1 MSVRWLIL
9 GLMGCGNSGMPDA
22 WDAGGFPVDA
32 MLERTMDTG
41 YLDLIATVDE
51 CPDDPD
57 KQAPGFCGCDYIDLD
72 LAVPEGAE
80 TCVHRTAVI
89 QGSVGAGATIGAGTL
104 VAARAVVGEDADIGA
119 DVIIGRSASVGA
131 RSQLGPESV
140 LSRASSIGEDVVASV
155 GSLTLGY
162 GASLGDRC
170 QVNGTGV
177 TLGNLAQ
184 VGADCWI
191 DTGVVLARSSVIG
204 NGAVLAANVMV
215 GPGVQAGSGLDLGVG
230 VRVRKDVEFGD
241 NVTVELGARLGR
253 SSYFGDGVFIGEDA
267 VVRANVMASANA
279 IIEANAYVVRNTI
292 IPQRSLDPCDPP
304 PGVDPSAP
312 VVLSIPM
319 TIGLGDTTYECTD
332 LVVSSTVTVSGT
344 HHFRSLTV
352 QSGGNVT
359 HAAGELDGVL
369 LTISHNLDVR
379 TGGSINVSGR
389 GGLGGTGNSQGNLNA
404 ETWSPTGMTRVD
416 GADEQ
421 AGGSYGAQGK
431 RYTYGRL
438 NAVYG
443 DPRNPVELG
452 SGGGIKNSGSGSG
465 GRGGGRID
473 IIADNAVIDGILNA
487 DGTGCRASCGGG
499 SGGAI
504 RLRVTGDVSGSGNL
518 FARGVGGSQGGSYA
532 GSGGRIAV
540 TGYAS
545 NGFIGDALGATVFF
559 MGTDNAGTYLVNGVD
574 AAMTVEVGETVDR
587 LAVSGNGSMTVNIPV
602 SRETLSISGTLVMNA
617 PLTLTGTMNLGG
629 QGSSMF
635 NDTVSVGD
643 WAQSGGSATFEA
655 PVSATTWTQNN
666 STVTFND
673 TVTASGWSQRSGTT
687 TLSALVDLAPTSFS
701 LRYGTL
707 VNEGTLTVPTF
718 DTDTVLNGT
727 LTNRGSLLITDDT
740 QVVVGSNTTIN
751 QFGNFQGIS
760 RAPFT
765 VSALT
770 VQANGDIQQLSQHT
784 DGLILN
790 VLGQL
795 DVQLNG
801 TINVTGAGGLGGT
814 GNSQGNLNA
823 ETWSPTGMTR
833 VDGADEQAGG
843 SYGAQGKR
851 YTYGRLNAVYGDPRN
866 PVELGSGGGI
876 KNSGSGSGGR
886 GGGRINIT
894 AGSAIINGELIA
906 NGTGCG
912 ASCGGGSGGAIRLR
926 VTGAVSGNGALF
938 ASGVG
943 GSQGG
948 SYAGSG
954 GRIAVTGYTSG
965 SFTGAT
971 DAGTVFLM
979 GTDHVGTYRVN
990 GVEAA
995 LTVEADETI
1004 QSVAVSGNGS
1014 LTVNIPMSTDTL
1026 SISGTLTMNAPLT
1039 LTGTMN
1045 LGGQG
1050 SSVFHDSVSI
1060 GDWVQSGGS
1069 ATFEAPISATTWTQK
1084 NSTVTFNN
1092 TVTASGWSQQYGTTT
1107 LGALVDLAPTS
1118 FSLRY
1123 GTLINEGT
1131 LTVPTLDTNTV
1142 LNGTLTNR
1150 GSLLIADDTHVV
1162 VGSNT
1167 TINQFGELR
1176 GVARAPFTVNALTVQ
1191 GNGDIQ
1197 QLSQYTDGLI
1207 LHVLGQLDVQVNG
1220 TINVTGA
1227 GGLGGVGNSQ
1237 GNLDA
1242 ETWSAAGPTRVGGAD
1257 EQAGG
1262 SYGSAGRRY
1271 RNSTLNTM
1279 YGDPLNPVEYGSGGG
1294 IKNTEG
1300 SRSGGRGG
1308 GRIDLTAGSAI
1319 VDGQVLAN
1327 GGNCYVS
1334 CGAGSGGAIRLQ
1346 VTEALSGT
1354 GEVLANGGV
1363 GTNGGS
1369 YAGGG
1374 GRVALTAGDFS
1385 AFTGT
1390 TSGGTVAIDGVVQ

>member
-379 TGGSINVSGR
+379 TGGSINVRGR
-389 GGLGGTGNSQGNLNA
+389 
-404 ETWSPTGMTRVD
+404 
-416 GADEQ
+416 
-421 AGGSYGAQGK
+421 
-431 RYTYGRL
+431 
-438 NAVYG
+438 
-443 DPRNPVELG
+443 
-452 SGGGIKNSGSGSG
+452 
-465 GRGGGRID
+465 
-473 IIADNAVIDGILNA
+473 
-487 DGTGCRASCGGG
+487 
-499 SGGAI
+499 
-504 RLRVTGDVSGSGNL
+504 
-518 FARGVGGSQGGSYA
+518 
-532 GSGGRIAV
+532 
-540 TGYAS
+540 
-545 NGFIGDALGATVFF
+545 
-559 MGTDNAGTYLVNGVD
+559 
-574 AAMTVEVGETVDR
+574 
-587 LAVSGNGSMTVNIPV
+587 
-602 SRETLSISGTLVMNA
+602 
-617 PLTLTGTMNLGG
+617 
-629 QGSSMF
+629 
-635 NDTVSVGD
+635 
-643 WAQSGGSATFEA
+643 
-655 PVSATTWTQNN
+655 
-666 STVTFND
+666 
-673 TVTASGWSQRSGTT
+673 
-687 TLSALVDLAPTSFS
+687 
-701 LRYGTL
+701 
-707 VNEGTLTVPTF
+707 
-718 DTDTVLNGT
+718 
-727 LTNRGSLLITDDT
+727 
-740 QVVVGSNTTIN
+740 
-751 QFGNFQGIS
+751 
-760 RAPFT
+760 
-765 VSALT
+765 
-770 VQANGDIQQLSQHT
+770 
-784 DGLILN
+784 
-790 VLGQL
+790 
-795 DVQLNG
+795 
-801 TINVTGAGGLGGT
+801 GGLGGT